1 MTITPKQAVDRIE
14 AAGHGR
20 PQDRRLHARGAVYAA
35 RFVPSGHV
43 SSFTTAAHLVDGCD
57 VVVRFS
63 NGSPQFDSDDR
74 AKGIRGMAVK
84 FLADG
89 KAVHDLVAA
98 NFTVFPS
105 RNPEG
110 FIDLVEA
117 FAGLND
123 KQPSALGKALRLV
136 VEHPESRPGLK
147 NLATRKPPLSF
158 ATCRFDGLHAF
169 YLVDSAGVRRAFR
182 YRLVPQLGEVDLTS
196 SDGVA
201 KDFLI
206 PELDARLKDG
216 PVLFTLAFQ
225 FAEDGDPTH
234 DPSKA
239 WPETRKLLPAG
250 QIVVS
255 ERSVDEEAWQRSVF
269 DPTRLAAGVEVS
281 DDQVLAF
288 RPQAYTISSDRRL
301 SH

>member
-1 MTITPKQAVDRIE
+1 MTPEQAVDRIE

-20 PQDRRLHARGAVYAA
+20 PQDRRLHARGAVYSA
-35 RFVPSGHV
+35 RFVPSGHIAG
-43 SSFTTAAHLVDGCD
+43 FTTASHLVDGCD
-57 VVVRFS
+57 VRVRFS

-84 FLADG
+84 FLQDG
-89 KAVHDLVAA
+89 RAVHDLVAA

-117 FAGLND
+117 FAGLAD
-123 KQPSALGKALRLV
+123 KQLSAVGKGLRLL
-136 VEHPESRPGLK
+136 VEHPESRPGVK
-147 NLATRKPPLSF
+147 NLATRKPPMSF

-169 YLVDSAGVRRAFR
+169 LLVDADGVRRPFR
-182 YRLVPQLGEVDLTS
+182 YRLIPQLGEVDLES
-196 SDGVA
+196 ADGVA

-206 PELDARLKDG
+206 PELDARLADG
-216 PVLFTLAFQ
+216 PVGFTLAFQ
-225 FAEDGDPTH
+225 FGEPGDPTH
-234 DPSKA
+234 DPSQA

-255 ERSVDEEAWQRSVF
+255 ARAEDEEAWQRSVF
-269 DPTRLAAGVEVS
+269 DPTRLAPGVEVS
-281 DDQVLAF
+281 DDEVLAF
-288 RPQAYTISSDRRL
+288 RPKAYSISADRRL